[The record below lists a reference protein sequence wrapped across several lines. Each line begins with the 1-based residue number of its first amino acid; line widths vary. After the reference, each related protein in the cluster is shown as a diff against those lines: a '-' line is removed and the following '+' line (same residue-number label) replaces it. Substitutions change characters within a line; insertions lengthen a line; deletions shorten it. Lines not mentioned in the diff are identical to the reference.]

1 MPSLAVALS
10 LSTELIKGHV
20 NAAAINGVHWGA
32 RLVLTAVLSHFPE
45 LELLRS
51 GYNAD
56 LMKDEMEAFWTR
68 TRLASESLSS
78 RVPSLAAHSPPDGDG
93 EE

>member
-1 MPSLAVALS
+1 M
-10 LSTELIKGHV
+10 T
-20 NAAAINGVHWGA
+20 AI
-32 RLVLTAVLSHFPE
+32 LSHFPELEPE

-68 TRLASESLSS
+68 TRRASKSLSL
-78 RVPSLAAHSPPDGDG
+78 RVPSSAAHSPPDGDR
-93 EE
+93 ER

>member
-1 MPSLAVALS
+1 M
-10 LSTELIKGHV
+10 T
-20 NAAAINGVHWGA
+20 AI
-32 RLVLTAVLSHFPE
+32 LSHFPELEPE

-68 TRLASESLSS
+68 TRRASKSLSS
-78 RVPSLAAHSPPDGDG
+78 RVPSSAAHSPPDGDR
-93 EE
+93 ER